1 MSVYVHSKFCI
12 SNLHL
17 FLCHSLTASSPPQQV
32 TYQLKILTTA
42 LFSVFLL
49 NKKLN
54 RIKWCSLI
62 VLTFAVGLVQVR
74 NTYVLNLVLF
84 PDPQYGTCT
93 QERRVW
99 FKYGMY
105 SQLASCLLSLSSL
118 VPRPCLKNRER
129 GLVLLANFLVCAVL
143 CNNYVFM

>member
-1 MSVYVHSKFCI
+1 MYTQNFASQTFTYSP
-12 SNLHL
+12 
-17 FLCHSLTASSPPQQV
+17 TASSPPQQV

-74 NTYVLNLVLF
+74 NTYVLNLGITME
-84 PDPQYGTCT
+84 P
-93 QERRVW
+93 
-99 FKYGMY
+99 
-105 SQLASCLLSLSSL
+105 SL
-118 VPRPCLKNRER
+118 VPRPSVWYMHTREK
-129 GLVLLANFLVCAVL
+129 GLVNIG
-143 CNNYVFM
+143 YTPS